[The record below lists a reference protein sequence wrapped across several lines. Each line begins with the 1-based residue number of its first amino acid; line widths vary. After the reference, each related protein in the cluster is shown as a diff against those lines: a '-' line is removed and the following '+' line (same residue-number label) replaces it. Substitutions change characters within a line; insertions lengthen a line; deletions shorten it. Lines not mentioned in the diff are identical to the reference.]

1 MRAAQYV
8 RMSTERQEYSILNQ
22 IATIA
27 AYASIHRFEIV
38 RTYSDPAKSG
48 LDIKRR
54 PGLKALIDD
63 VVRGRA
69 DYCAVLV
76 FDISRW
82 GRFQDTDEAACYEFL
97 CKRAGIKVHYCA
109 EPFANDGSLASTFLK
124 LVKRTMAAEYLRE
137 LSAKVHAGQCRIAA
151 NGFKAGG
158 LPGYGLRRLLLDSTG
173 QPKATLNDGERKSL
187 QTERVTYSPGPE
199 EEVRV
204 VREIY
209 DMFLEQDLSVGA
221 IARLL
226 NDRGVPRG
234 KFGPWKHNAVHA
246 ILTHPKYVGC
256 VAFNRTSETLR
267 SKRIHNPP
275 EQWVL
280 RPNSFPGIV
289 PRELFDRVQEKLG
302 NLVNRRS
309 NERLLAE
316 LRSLLKARGTLN
328 PGLLR
333 PANGVA
339 SNSTY
344 ATRFGG
350 LMKAYGLIGYRSPRF
365 TMSSLEARREL
376 TALKAG
382 VTAELREALIEAR
395 LAWSSVGPLLRIRGY
410 GHFDIEFARSFM
422 TPGGRLRWT
431 VRTRHDCPK
440 HRLVVVRLHLRA
452 TCVQDFVMIDKVPRV
467 VRYFT
472 LTDSEVRSSGTIC
485 NTPTDLV
492 AAIIAGLGA

>member
-22 IATIA
+22 IAAIA
-27 AYASIHRFEIV
+27 VYASIHSFEIV

-54 PGLKALIDD
+54 PGLQALIDD
-63 VVRGRA
+63 VVGDRA
-69 DYCAVLV
+69 DYNAVLV
-76 FDISRW
+76 FDVSRW

-109 EPFANDGSLASTFLK
+109 EPFPNDGSVASTFLK

-137 LSAKVHAGQCRIAA
+137 LSAKVRAGQCRIAA

-158 LPGYGLRRLLLDSTG
+158 RPGYGLRRLLLDQKG
-173 QPKATLNDGERKSL
+173 QPKGTLNDGERKSL
-187 QTERVTYSPGPE
+187 QTERVTYTPGPE
-199 EEVRV
+199 EELRI

-209 DMFLEQDLSVGA
+209 AMFLEQDLSIGA
-221 IARLL
+221 IAHSL
-226 NDRGVPRG
+226 NERGIRRG
-234 KFGPWKHNAVHA
+234 GFGPWKHNAVHA

-267 SKRIHNPP
+267 SKRVHNPR

-280 RPNSFPGIV
+280 RPDSFPGIV
-289 PRELFDRVQEKLG
+289 SRELFDRVQEKLA

-309 NERLLAE
+309 DERLLTE
-316 LRSLLKARGTLN
+316 LRSLLIARGKLN
-328 PGLLR
+328 PELLR

-344 ATRFGG
+344 VTRFGG
-350 LMKAYGLIGYRSPRF
+350 LMKAYALIGYQSPRF
-365 TMSSLEARREL
+365 TTSSLEARREL
-376 TALKAG
+376 TALKAT
-382 VTAELREALIEAR
+382 VAAQLQKALIDAN
-395 LAWSSVGPLLRIRGY
+395 LSWSFVGPLLRIRGY
-410 GHFDIEFARSFM
+410 GYFDIEIARSFM
-422 TPGGRLRWT
+422 TPGGRLRWA

-440 HRLVVVRLHLRA
+440 HRLIVVRLQLRR
-452 TCVQDFVMIDKVPRV
+452 TCVQDFLLINTVPRV

-472 LTDSEVRSSGTIC
+472 LMDSAAASSGKIC
-485 NTPTDLV
+485 NMPTDLV
-492 AAIIAGLGA
+492 STIIADKK